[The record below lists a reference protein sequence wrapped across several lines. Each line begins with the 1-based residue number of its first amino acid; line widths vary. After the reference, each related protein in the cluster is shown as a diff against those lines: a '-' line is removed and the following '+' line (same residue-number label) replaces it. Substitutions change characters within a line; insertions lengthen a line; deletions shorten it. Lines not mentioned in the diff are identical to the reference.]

1 MLLKNNSTHK
11 VCKIGQSKVG
21 YLRVTISRVS
31 GEKKLVYMAQFAMTI
46 EGLDSILE
54 HFLQQTTLPAAKLT
68 KRILVMGCNISD
80 QENHQASRYEEIGVS
95 EKKKATTNRIIE
107 QD

>member
-46 EGLDSILE
+46 
-54 HFLQQTTLPAAKLT
+54 
-68 KRILVMGCNISD
+68 
-80 QENHQASRYEEIGVS
+80 
-95 EKKKATTNRIIE
+95 
-107 QD
+107 